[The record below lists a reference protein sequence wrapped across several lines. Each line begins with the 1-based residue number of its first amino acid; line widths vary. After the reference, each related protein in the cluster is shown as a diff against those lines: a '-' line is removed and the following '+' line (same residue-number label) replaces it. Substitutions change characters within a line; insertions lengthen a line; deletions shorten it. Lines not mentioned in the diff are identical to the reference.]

1 MFTRILVPVDGST
14 CASSAV
20 DAAIDLAKAQGARLT
35 IINVVDPAKAALAS
49 MDPYGG
55 TAVPWL
61 EALTED
67 GKALLSEASERAR
80 RAGVTLNATHLLN
93 GNAVEQIAATAVA
106 EGCDLIVIGSHGRDG
121 LSRMILGSV
130 AEGVMRETRVPTLI
144 VHAPRQAVTQTQLAT
159 AV

>member
-80 RAGVTLNATHLLN
+80 PQREKPPT
-93 GNAVEQIAATAVA
+93 AAH
-106 EGCDLIVIGSHGRDG
+106 DY
-121 LSRMILGSV
+121 
-130 AEGVMRETRVPTLI
+130 TRK
-144 VHAPRQAVTQTQLAT
+144 
-159 AV
+159 